1 MLENA
6 SGSSGTL
13 SIEDDSFLYVQQ
25 SGKSGLR
32 LISAAPLVH
41 VTASIRELN
50 NSLVIMLMLLFAL
63 GSLASVLVSRYMYR
77 PIAKLVRDIPSRQA
91 VSILEGEFDYIRD
104 VLHSLSDE
112 NLVLKRQM
120 EGNRAI
126 IHEYMIYSLLMGIND
141 EELDEQF
148 RQYWLS
154 SDQCAVLC
162 VQIDLL
168 QEKENRYFIK
178 TNIIDCIW
186 RAAFDRQIL
195 FIQINSNMV
204 CMIVRNK
211 EELKELLCLLEGMA
225 GEDECIRMGVGVGGW
240 VTAIHNISQSYLQAH
255 EMLDYRKTGAGI
267 SVVYFGDLKASGST
281 IHYPVERENQ
291 IINLLLTGNSRDAI
305 ALMETVYRE
314 NSGDLTLIVLMQTLC
329 GEFALTVQ
337 RAVHRLNDPPD
348 AIRHRIVRFMIKR
361 KESIDCRMYL
371 DALYK
376 LCEDIANCIN
386 TRFRDQENLYR
397 IKKYIVHNLDRDV
410 SLDMIASEFD
420 YTPSYFSRYFK
431 KNMGLNFVEYLTRER
446 IRYAK
451 NELLFTDEE
460 VQNIATAAGFSNVNS
475 FSRTF
480 RQYEGISP
488 SQYRRNVRKLQAE

>member
-120 EGNRAI
+120 EGNLAI

-195 FIQINSNMV
+195 FIQIN
-204 CMIVRNK
+204 
-211 EELKELLCLLEGMA
+211 
-225 GEDECIRMGVGVGGW
+225 
-240 VTAIHNISQSYLQAH
+240 
-255 EMLDYRKTGAGI
+255 
-267 SVVYFGDLKASGST
+267 
-281 IHYPVERENQ
+281 
-291 IINLLLTGNSRDAI
+291 
-305 ALMETVYRE
+305 
-314 NSGDLTLIVLMQTLC
+314 
-329 GEFALTVQ
+329 
-337 RAVHRLNDPPD
+337 
-348 AIRHRIVRFMIKR
+348 
-361 KESIDCRMYL
+361 
-371 DALYK
+371 
-376 LCEDIANCIN
+376 
-386 TRFRDQENLYR
+386 
-397 IKKYIVHNLDRDV
+397 
-410 SLDMIASEFD
+410 
-420 YTPSYFSRYFK
+420 
-431 KNMGLNFVEYLTRER
+431 
-446 IRYAK
+446 
-451 NELLFTDEE
+451 
-460 VQNIATAAGFSNVNS
+460 
-475 FSRTF
+475 
-480 RQYEGISP
+480 
-488 SQYRRNVRKLQAE
+488 